1 MDFITIQIGIEKNVA
16 RIALNRPD
24 VRNAL
29 NEKMITELTEAVEWL
44 DCRDDIRVIEICGNG
59 KTFCAGADIQYM
71 KRIGEYDY
79 DRNLDDA
86 RRLSSLFQK
95 IYYCKKPIISMVH
108 GAVIGGG
115 NGITAASDIVLAVR
129 DTRFAFSEVRLGITP
144 ATISPFVLRRC
155 GVATARDLMLSGR
168 IFSADEA
175 LRYGL
180 VTFVGDLNEV
190 NERMDFYIKHFLEAS
205 PHALQDCK
213 YLIEKVNGTDT
224 DMSAFEETAVIIA
237 RERMSDD
244 GQEGLTSFLEKRK
257 PYWCPQ

>member
-1 MDFITIQIGIEKNVA
+1 
-16 RIALNRPD
+16 
-24 VRNAL
+24 
-29 NEKMITELTEAVEWL
+29 
-44 DCRDDIRVIEICGNG
+44 
-59 KTFCAGADIQYM
+59 
-71 KRIGEYDY
+71 
-79 DRNLDDA
+79 
-86 RRLSSLFQK
+86 
-95 IYYCKKPIISMVH
+95 MVH